1 MSPSVRRLLDE
12 AKKLPKEDRDLLRAE
27 LDGLD
32 DEASEQEVDAAW
44 DDEIARRVQSIKDG
58 TATLHD
64 WDNVEREADRIV
76 DE

>member
-12 AKKLPKEDRDLLRAE
+12 AKELPTEDRDLLRAE

-32 DEASEQEVDAAW
+32 DEASKEEVDAAW
-44 DDEIARRVQSIKDG
+44 DDEIARRSQSIKGG

-64 WDNVEREADRIV
+64 WNYVRRLR
-76 DE
+76 